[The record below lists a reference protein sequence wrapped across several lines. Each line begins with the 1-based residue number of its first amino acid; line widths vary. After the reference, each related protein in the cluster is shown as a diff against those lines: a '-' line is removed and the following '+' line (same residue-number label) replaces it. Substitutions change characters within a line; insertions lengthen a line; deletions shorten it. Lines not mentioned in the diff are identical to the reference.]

1 MGLSLSIIIPVL
13 NECDSI
19 TACLRRLQ
27 PLRKLGVEVIVV
39 DGGSD
44 DNTLALSQL
53 LADKVMSTDR
63 GRACQMN
70 AGAAAA
76 TGKWLLFLHA
86 DTRLPDKMSDVAMA
100 WDFSKSKWGFFSIR
114 FDCDRL
120 GFRFIEWFMN
130 RRSYYTGIGTGDQC
144 QFVQREVFE
153 QIGGFADIP
162 LMEDIELSKKLKRV
176 SRPLIVV
183 PKVMT
188 SARKWQK
195 EGLLQTILLMWR
207 IRLAYFFGASP
218 EQLVKKYY
226 PLK

>member
-1 MGLSLSIIIPVL
+1 MDLSLSIIIPVL
-13 NECDSI
+13 NECNSI
-19 TACLRRLQ
+19 EVCLRPLQ

-44 DNTLALSQL
+44 DNTLALSQS

-76 TGKWLLFLHA
+76 KGRWLLFLHA

-100 WDFSKSKWGFFSIR
+100 WNFSKSKWGFFSIR

-153 QIGGFADIP
+153 RIGGFADIP
-162 LMEDIELSKKLKRV
+162 LMEDIELSKRLKRV

-188 SARKWQK
+188 SARKWQN

-207 IRLAYFFGASP
+207 IRLAYYFGASP

-226 PLK
+226 PPR